1 MPLHTTIIGIDCAT
15 QEDKVGIALGAIDE
29 ASCRIEDAL
38 VCTKVRTLESTVT
51 QWIPRTG
58 RVLLALDAPLGWP
71 MPMGIALNEHA
82 AGQPISRSGNFLFR
96 RETDRFIKNTTGQ
109 QSLDVG
115 ADRIARTAVAA
126 LTLIQKLREAIGE
139 PIPLAWTP
147 AFPDRVAAI
156 EVYPAATLKVRGVSP
171 RGYKTTQDVQ
181 ARRRIISSMREE
193 IDITTDAGVLER
205 YPDAL
210 DAVVCVCAAMDFLS
224 DNAVQPSDQSLAVK
238 EGWIWVR
245 RSPLPT

>member
-1 MPLHTTIIGIDCAT
+1 MTTIIGIDCAT
-15 QEDKVGIALGAIDE
+15 QEDKVGIALGAMDE

-38 VCTKVRTLESTVT
+38 VCTKERTLERTVT
-51 QWIPRTG
+51 QWIPKTG

-71 MPMGIALNEHA
+71 MPMGIALKEHA
-82 AGQPISRSGNFLFR
+82 AGLPISGSGNCLFR
-96 RETDRFIKNTTGQ
+96 RETDRFIKTTTGQ

-126 LTLIQKLREAIGE
+126 LTLIQSLREALGE

-147 AFPDRVAAI
+147 TFSARVAAI
-156 EVYPAATLKVRGVSP
+156 EVYPAATLKVRGISP
-171 RGYKTTQDVQ
+171 KGYKTTQEVE

-193 IDITTDAGVLER
+193 IEITADVGVLER

-210 DAVVCVCAAMDFLS
+210 DAGVCVCAAMDFLS
-224 DNAVQPSDQSLAVK
+224 DNAVQPRDQSLAAK

-245 RSPLPT
+245 RAQLPRR